1 MSSQDPDLQTLR
13 RQYWNS
19 RVDGVRE
26 IVRRAVVRGEVPA
39 SLDPRLVMEIC
50 AGAVMMRR
58 TSGLPI
64 TPAYQKVLLD
74 RVIPILQ
81 K

>member
-1 MSSQDPDLQTLR
+1 
-13 RQYWNS
+13 
-19 RVDGVRE
+19 
-26 IVRRAVVRGEVPA
+26 VPA
-39 SLDPRLVMEIC
+39 SLNPRLVMEIC

-64 TPAYQKVLLD
+64 TPAYLKVLLD